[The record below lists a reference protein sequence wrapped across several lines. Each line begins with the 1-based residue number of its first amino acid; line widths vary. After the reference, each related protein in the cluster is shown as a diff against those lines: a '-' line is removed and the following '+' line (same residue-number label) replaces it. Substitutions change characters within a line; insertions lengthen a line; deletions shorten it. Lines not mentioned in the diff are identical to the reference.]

1 MNKMNA
7 NECRALNAK
16 TISECC
22 ALVRQQDFT
31 DRIWGLCMPLDLL
44 EEAETDYDKS
54 RFAGA
59 AVQFLNSKPNHW
71 LCHTPAFQQLREQIK
86 QDFGF

>member
-1 MNKMNA
+1 M
-7 NECRALNAK
+7 NAK

-44 EEAETDYDKS
+44 EEAETDYDRR
-54 RFAGA
+54 RFAFT
-59 AVQFLNSKPNHW
+59 VVYFLDSKPNHW
-71 LCHTPAFQQLREQIK
+71 LCHTPAFQLLRQQIREE
-86 QDFGF
+86 FGSG